1 MSFSSLF
8 SRFLGQSSAPQISP
22 PPPSAPPTTPVP
34 APLPEA
40 LVRRQQAEQWL
51 TREEILDGKNR
62 LCGYLFR
69 SQARTTA
76 GGEEVSGDLI
86 QTLVDGG
93 IPGFAQRR
101 LALVPVSPALLADE
115 RLALLDGPHTLY
127 LLDLR
132 QSGRL
137 PEALLQSLT
146 QAKEA
151 GRRVALAGL
160 SLDPELAPL
169 LDAAFGALLSL
180 ENYTLSQF
188 ERLARGLG
196 QRHPHLTLIA
206 SGVPS
211 WPERRLCGALGFT
224 YCLGPFAT
232 APDEEEKGERLNE
245 SRLVLIEML
254 NQLRQ
259 EADLSALGE
268 AAKKDP
274 GVALHLLRLANSP
287 AAGLVT
293 PVASLEQAIL
303 VLGRERL
310 YRWLTVA
317 MFRTGQTRDRDEAL
331 LEIALTRARFMET
344 LDEGRRPRQ
353 ECEELFLVGLLS
365 LFDVLLNQP
374 MDKVLA
380 RLHLAEEVRSVL
392 LRSEGPYAPYLALTL
407 ALERGLGPQA
417 RSWAEKLGLE
427 GDLNALNQAAL
438 SWAES
443 ALQLG

>member
-8 SRFLGQSSAPQISP
+8 SRILGQSSAPQNSP
-22 PPPSAPPTTPVP
+22 PTPSAPPTTAAP

-40 LVRRQQAEQWL
+40 LLRRQAAEQWL
-51 TREEILDGKNR
+51 IREEILDGKNR

-69 SQARTTA
+69 LQAPGTGA
-76 GGEEVSGDLI
+76 EQAPGDGI
-86 QTLVDGG
+86 QTLVDGD

-101 LALVPVSPALLADE
+101 LALLPVSPAVLADA
-115 RLALLDGPHTLY
+115 RLALLDAPHTLY
-127 LLDLR
+127 LLDLG

-137 PEALLQSLT
+137 PEELLQSLL

-169 LDAAFGALLSL
+169 LEAASAALLRL
-180 ENYTLSQF
+180 EDYTLSQF
-188 ERLARGLG
+188 ERLARGLR

-206 SGVPS
+206 STVPT
-211 WPERRLCGALGFT
+211 WPERRLCGALDFT

-232 APDEEEKGERLNE
+232 APDEEETGDRLNE

-259 EADLSALGE
+259 EADLAALGE

-317 MFRTGQTRDRDEAL
+317 MFRTGQTRDRDDAL

-344 LDEGRRPRQ
+344 LDANRPRREQ
-353 ECEELFLVGLLS
+353 EELFLVGLLS

-380 RLHLAEEVRSVL
+380 RLHLAEEVRAVL
-392 LRSEGPYAPYLALTL
+392 LKSEGPYAPYLSLTL
-407 ALERGLGPQA
+407 ALERGMGPQA
-417 RSWAEKLGLE
+417 QNWREKLGLKA
-427 GDLNALNQAAL
+427 DLNALNQAAL

-443 ALQLG
+443 ALQPG